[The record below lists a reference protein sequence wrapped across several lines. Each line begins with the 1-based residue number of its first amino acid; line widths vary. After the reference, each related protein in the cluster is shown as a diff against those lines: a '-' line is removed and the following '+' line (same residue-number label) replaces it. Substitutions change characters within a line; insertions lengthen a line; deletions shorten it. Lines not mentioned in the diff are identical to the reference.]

1 MSKNLFLVKYRDQN
15 YFDDTSE
22 TLDQASLREDI
33 YEKLKKYIEKKDILE
48 TKASDE
54 KISIDY
60 IKDEFVV
67 KIVREVLVPEC
78 IRESEEMDK
87 TIVDKNT
94 ESKLFFLGDLIDVL
108 RLMVVKRDKY
118 LNNNN
123 ILLMIG

>member
-94 ESKLFFLGDLIDVL
+94 ESKLFLLGDLIDIL